1 MAKQL
6 RCGYRGPDVA
16 ILWRQLYRD
25 GTHVARVWPC
35 EVGSSV
41 VYIVFTQLRDCHQS
55 MLRHFVSPRGVLHT
69 FPVCSPFLAPDS
81 PQFASSFHGS
91 ARSGRPA

>member
-1 MAKQL
+1 ML
-6 RCGYRGPDVA
+6 G
-16 ILWRQLYRD
+16 RQLYRD

-41 VYIVFTQLRDCHQS
+41 VYIVFTQLRDCNQS

-69 FPVCSPFLAPDS
+69 FPGCSPFLAPDS
-81 PQFASSFHGS
+81 PRFASSFHGS